1 MDSSGI
7 NWYESNMPVIANFN
21 LFGERHDLPDVVH
34 CETIEARSL
43 VHDWEFAPHRHGH
56 LHQFLLLDSGVGQVQ
71 IEERR
76 HQITSGDLVNIPMGT
91 VHGFTFKPGTQGG
104 VVTVASELLA
114 ENLNDPEGLRPL
126 LQKPDLVRYTSEIRV
141 IVNSIFAE
149 YPGRGFARAHVL
161 RALSSVLAGL
171 VARAIAGK
179 EPAVSPS
186 DHGLQRRFEA
196 LVEEHHLKHLGV
208 AGYADLLAVAP
219 THLSRVMRQ
228 TTGQPASAAIEAR
241 LIREARRNL
250 AFSNL
255 GISEIAYQLG
265 FGDPAYFSRV
275 FKRATGL
282 SPRAFRQNLEG

>member
-1 MDSSGI
+1 MSAI
-7 NWYESNMPVIANFN
+7 ENFN

-43 VHDWEFAPHRHGH
+43 VHDWEFSPHRHSH
-56 LHQFLLLDSGVGQVQ
+56 LHQFLLLDSGKGQVL
-71 IEERR
+71 IEENR
-76 HQITSGDLVNIPMGT
+76 HQITAGDLINIPMGT
-91 VHGFTFKPGTQGG
+91 VHGFSFERGTQGW
-104 VVTVASELLA
+104 VVTVASELLE
-114 ENLNDPEGLRPL
+114 ENLSDSEGLRPFL
-126 LQKPDLVRYTSEIRV
+126 KKPDVVKFSREIGV
-141 IVNSIFAE
+141 TVTSIFAE

-171 VARAIAGK
+171 VARTIAARD
-179 EPAVSPS
+179 PIVSQS

-196 LVEEHHLKHLGV
+196 LVEKHHLKHLGV
-208 AGYADLLAVAP
+208 AGYADLLAVTP

-228 TTGQPASAAIEAR
+228 TTGQPASAAIEVR
-241 LIREARRNL
+241 LMREARRNL

-255 GISEIAYQLG
+255 PISEIAYQLG

-282 SPRAFRQNLEG
+282 SPRAFRQNLED

>member
-1 MDSSGI
+1 MDASGK
-7 NWYESNMPVIANFN
+7 NWYESNMAVIENFN
-21 LFGERHDLPDVVH
+21 LFGERQDLPDVVH

-43 VHDWEFAPHRHGH
+43 VHDWEFSPHRHNH
-56 LHQFLLLDSGVGQVQ
+56 LHQFVLLDAGAGEVL
-71 IEERR
+71 IEENR

-91 VHGFTFKPGTQGG
+91 VHGFTFEPGTQGW
-104 VVTVASELLA
+104 VVTVASELLE
-114 ENLNDPEGLRPL
+114 ENLHDPEGLRPFL
-126 LQKPDLVRYTSEIRV
+126 KTPEIVQFPIEIKR

-171 VARAIAGK
+171 VARAIAAK
-179 EPAVSPS
+179 DPVVSQS
-186 DHGLQRRFEA
+186 DHRLQKRFEA
-196 LVEEHHLKHLGV
+196 LVEEHHLNHLGV
-208 AGYADLLAVAP
+208 AGYADLLAVTP

-228 TTGQPASAAIEAR
+228 STGQPASAAIEAR